1 MKGFLFL
8 GLVGAALYGA
18 LVLSYDLL
26 PRDPAER
33 ASGQRLGDPGVRQL
47 LRGALTFPV

>member
-1 MKGFLFL
+1 MKGLVFL

-26 PRDPAER
+26 PRDPAKDAFAR
-33 ASGQRLGDPGVRQL
+33 QSLGDPSNRQL
-47 LRGALTFPV
+47 RSWG